1 MSSRR
6 TLVIVESPTKAKAL
20 SSFLPKNY
28 VVMASKGH
36 ISHIADGGRYWNTGI
51 DPKNGFEADYEV
63 DADKADTVR
72 KLAEQARLADKVVL
86 CSDDDREGEAIAWSL
101 VRFLK
106 LPEGKY
112 ERCTYHEVTEKAVKE
127 ALKHPRGIDA
137 DLVHAAHARQKLD
150 KMMGYRLSPM
160 ARKAVGARS
169 VGRCQSAGLEL
180 ICARE
185 RQIREFVPEEYG
197 ELRMAF
203 EKNGTGFSAK
213 WAPRSKRKPT
223 YDECAKAMAA
233 CEGKPA
239 AVVGVKS
246 REKRSNP
253 KPPFTTSS
261 YQQEA
266 SSKLGMSVK
275 RAMDCAQRLFEGVDA
290 GGRHVGL
297 ITYHRTDSA
306 EFAPEFLPL
315 LEGHVRSAYGDAY
328 YAPVR
333 KAKKQENAQNGHEA
347 MRPVDL
353 SMTPDKA
360 TALLKDPWLAKAYA
374 LIYNRTVASAMAPS
388 RTAETSYSIECG
400 GERFEC
406 SSKELL
412 FDGYLRAY
420 SYDSESKGSK
430 ETLSEGEAIPQYVL
444 KAEKKQTQPPARYKE
459 ATFVKELEDTGI
471 GRPSTYA
478 SIVSTLL
485 DPSRGYCV
493 EKDRCIVPTERGMA
507 LSEYLEGNFPTLID
521 VGYTGR
527 MEEFL
532 DGIAEGRNDEA
543 TFLMLFHSDL
553 ESACSKAA
561 PSPKPKPAEG
571 VSCPECG
578 SPMVLRHGR
587 YGDFYGCSRFP
598 KCKGALNIGKDK
610 GKEGSKHG
618 IRKSIG

>member
-1 MSSRR
+1 MKGKR

-63 DADKADTVR
+63 DDDKADTVR

-127 ALKHPRGIDA
+127 ALEHPRGLDE

-150 KMMGYRLSPM
+150 KMMGYRLSPL

-180 ICARE
+180 ICSRE
-185 RQIREFVPEEYG
+185 RQIMEFVPEEYG

-203 EKNGTGFSAK
+203 EKNGTAFSAK
-213 WAPRSKRKPT
+213 WVTKSKRKPT
-223 YDECAKAMAA
+223 YDECLKAMAA

-239 AVVGVKS
+239 SVVGVKS
-246 REKRSNP
+246 KEKRSNP
-253 KPPFTTSS
+253 KPPFTTSA

-315 LEGHVRSAYGDAY
+315 LESHVRSAYGDAY

-353 SMTPDKA
+353 SMTPNRA
-360 TALLKDPWLAKAYA
+360 AALLKDPWLAKAYA
-374 LIYNRTVASAMAPS
+374 LIYNR
-388 RTAETSYSIECG
+388 
-400 GERFEC
+400 FEC

-412 FDGYLRAY
+412 FDGYLKAY
-420 SYDSESKGSK
+420 SYDSEGKGSK
-430 ETLSEGEAIPQYVL
+430 ETLSEGEAIPKYSM

-478 SIVSTLL
+478 TIVSTLL
-485 DPSRGYCV
+485 DPSRGYCT
-493 EKDRCIVPTERGMA
+493 EKDRCIVPTEKGMSLSKY
-507 LSEYLEGNFPTLID
+507 LSENFPSLID
-521 VGYTGR
+521 AEYTGR
-527 MEEFL
+527 MESSL
-532 DGIAEGRNDEA
+532 DGIAKGQWDEA
-543 TFLMLFHSDL
+543 TFLKVFHSDL
-553 ESACSKAA
+553 ESACYKAA
-561 PSPKPKPAEG
+561 PPPKAEPAEG
-571 VSCPECG
+571 GVMPRMREPDGPQAREVRRLLRMLAVPPVQG
-578 SPMVLRHGR
+578 SVEHRKGR
-587 YGDFYGCSRFP
+587 KQGCKKRLISGRF
-598 KCKGALNIGKDK
+598 
-610 GKEGSKHG
+610 
-618 IRKSIG
+618 